1 MYAISS
7 LFLVSEQLFEWE
19 VFIFNLVSMCIF

>member
-19 VFIFNLVSMCIF
+19 VFIFNLVSVCIF